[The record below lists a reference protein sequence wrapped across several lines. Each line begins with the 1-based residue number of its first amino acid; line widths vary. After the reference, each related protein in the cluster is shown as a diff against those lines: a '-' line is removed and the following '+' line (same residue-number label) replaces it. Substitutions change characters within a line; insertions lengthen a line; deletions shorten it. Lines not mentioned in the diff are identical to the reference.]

1 MKSNGGKE
9 NGGPRRTRRNLS
21 ALRGDLEVDREARE
35 QVATQRVVHLRE
47 GVTVAEAG
55 RNHLRTG
62 NRRIGVEDVVRT
74 NAQVEALSQAGGER
88 QVEILPSAQA
98 ILHPDGG
105 LWIAWP
111 KKSSGVRTDM
121 TEDYIREI
129 ALPRDLVDN
138 KVCAIDATWS
148 GLRVVVPV
156 AKRAG
161 IERV

>member
-1 MKSNGGKE
+1 MSFEPAGYSGTPLPKKLGVKPGSRVLAIGAPAAVVSE
-9 NGGPRRTRRNLS
+9 IARITPVD
-21 ALRGDLEVDREARE
+21 ALDSVPCSGLWDVILLFAPNRANFEA
-35 QVATQRVVHLRE
+35 
-47 GVTVAEAG
+47 
-55 RNHLRTG
+55 
-62 NRRIGVEDVVRT
+62 
-74 NAQVEALSQAGGER
+74 S
-88 QVEILPSAQA
+88 LPSAQA

-148 GLRVVVPV
+148 GLRFVVPV